1 MNWKL
6 EYKNHTIM
14 RQPISTFKRGYL
26 YVIAGKYPANCTHKL
41 RTIAQAKA
49 YIDQHI
55 NPNT

>member
-1 MNWKL
+1 
-6 EYKNHTIM
+6 M